1 MNTKTSFVRPVS
13 GDIIPFRVIG
23 YVEWVSG
30 ADKRKVVLHTSL
42 NTFPRINLASDES
55 EGFYA
60 DYMQWLLRES
70 GAAKPPQEEAPI
82 PTPPAVPSRSIG
94 ELITGLVMAGSANPP
109 SGLAKPVT
117 YVAYNHSLECLGK
130 GSTVAEAAERALEAC
145 WKCPV
150 VLADIIA
157 HNPHNN
163 TVSVHYDRK
172 DALGRRKSVN
182 LLHILEV

>member
-13 GDIIPFRVIG
+13 GDIIPFRVVG

-30 ADKRKVVLHTSL
+30 VDKRKIVLHTSL

-70 GAAKPPQEEAPI
+70 GAAKPPQEEAAVPN
-82 PTPPAVPSRSIG
+82 PPAVPSRSIG
-94 ELITGLVMAGSANPP
+94 ELITEAMARSAEQP

-117 YVAYNHSLECLGK
+117 YVVYNHSLECIGK

-150 VLADIIA
+150 EIKGTEFTGAAGTARFVYVRAGRDA
-157 HNPHNN
+157 PNH
-163 TVSVHYDRK
+163 VS
-172 DALGRRKSVN
+172 SN

>member
-1 MNTKTSFVRPVS
+1 MNTKTSFVRPIS
-13 GDIIPFRVIG
+13 GDIIPFRVVG

-60 DYMQWLLRES
+60 DYMQWLLCES
-70 GAAKPPQEEAPI
+70 GAAKPPQEEAVV
-82 PTPPAVPSRSIG
+82 PT
-94 ELITGLVMAGSANPP
+94 PP

-117 YVAYNHSLECLGK
+117 YVVYNHSLECIGK

-145 WKCPV
+145 WRCPV
-150 VLADIIA
+150 VLTGIIA
-157 HNPHNN
+157 HNPHNS
-163 TVSVHYDRK
+163 TVTVHYDRQG
-172 DALGRRKSVN
+172 AAGRRASAN
-182 LLHILEV
+182 LLHIMEV

>member
-30 ADKRKVVLHTSL
+30 ADKRKIVLHTSL

-70 GAAKPPQEEAPI
+70 GAAKPPQEEA
-82 PTPPAVPSRSIG
+82 AVP
-94 ELITGLVMAGSANPP
+94 TPP

-117 YVAYNHSLECLGK
+117 YVVYNHSLECIGK

-145 WKCPV
+145 WKCAV
-150 VLADIIA
+150 VLVEIAA

-163 TVSVHYDRK
+163 TVTVHYDRQG
-172 DALGRRKSVN
+172 AIGHRKSVS